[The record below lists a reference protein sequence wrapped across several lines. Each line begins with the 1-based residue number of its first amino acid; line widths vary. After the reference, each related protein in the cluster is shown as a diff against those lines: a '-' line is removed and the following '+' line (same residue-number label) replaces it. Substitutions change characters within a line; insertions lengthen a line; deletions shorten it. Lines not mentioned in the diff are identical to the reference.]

1 VKPLSI
7 SVAIAAAS
15 ALLAGITKG
24 GGDVLGFAADP
35 TLLSIGAVGLMLAL
49 TTFRSALISPFLRVF
64 STIFAV
70 EYVVTELAY
79 VVVWAGWW
87 PPSLSEAAPPA
98 SLPTTIAIF
107 GLLVHLISF
116 IPVIRQITR
125 LADPYFMTDDRG
137 DLEIGGFGA
146 RHVTE
151 RRFASSLVVALVVIN
166 QLQVAI
172 NIRLSFFNRDW
183 FNAIQNKD
191 SAAFWS
197 LLFGVFC
204 FWAAIAVVSSLVEY
218 YTESVLKIRWRRWMT
233 ERYYGLW
240 LDDGSLYRAALVG
253 QAADNPD
260 QRIAEDVRN
269 FLNSTYAYSISLLS
283 TVSTLVSFSIILW
296 TLPVDFNIPQAH
308 ITVPGLP
315 FWVAL
320 VYSLVGTWLTHLIGK
335 PLVQLEFSR
344 ERYEADFRFALAR
357 VREYSEQVALLRGE
371 KAERRILGGRF
382 GSIVSNFYAIVGR
395 TVKLLTFTTAYFQA
409 NVVIPYLIV
418 APYFFLGKITLGQ
431 MTQTAG
437 AFGRVEAALTFFIA
451 RYQSLASYKAVVERL
466 TTFRSAIDEA
476 RRLGTK
482 PPRIERTEHFGRDLA
497 LRDLVLC
504 LPDGR
509 EIVCVDRLTIEA
521 GTTTL
526 VSGPSG
532 SGKSTLFRAISG
544 IWPYGRG
551 TIDRPADATIMLLPQ
566 RPYIPSGT
574 LKTAVAY
581 PSVAG
586 AYDDEALRH
595 ALELAR
601 LASLACEIDG
611 EDNWPQRLSGGEQ
624 QRLAIARAILE
635 KPDWLFLDEATSALD
650 EELEAEIYRML
661 SEVLPNTTIVSIGHR
676 STLIAL
682 HRRHI
687 EMKPGQGG
695 IFEPTPK
702 LPTATDS
709 LAAETGF
716 DPSVPDHKT
725 AGHLTE
731 RQSSQ
736 AISKP

>member
-1 VKPLSI
+1 MKPLSI
-7 SVAIAAAS
+7 GVAIAAAI
-15 ALLAGITKG
+15 ALVAGITKG
-24 GGDVLGFAADP
+24 GVDVVGFAADP

-49 TTFRSALISPFLRVF
+49 ATFRSPRISPFLRVF

-70 EYVVTELAY
+70 EYVVSGLAY
-79 VVVWAGWW
+79 VAVQAGWW
-87 PPSLSEAAPPA
+87 PSSFSELMPPA
-98 SLPTTIAIF
+98 SLPTTLAIF

-125 LADPYFMTDDRG
+125 LADPYFVTNDRG
-137 DLEIGGFGA
+137 DLQIVGFGA

-151 RRFASSLVVALVVIN
+151 RRFAGSLIVALVLIN
-166 QLQVAI
+166 QFQVGI
-172 NIRLSFFNRDW
+172 NVRLSFFNRDW
-183 FNAIQNKD
+183 FNSIQNKD
-191 SAAFWS
+191 AAAFWS
-197 LLFGVFC
+197 LLLGVFC

-240 LDDGSLYRAALVG
+240 LDGGSLYRAALVG

-296 TLPVDFNIPQAH
+296 TIPANFTVPGTDM
-308 ITVPGLP
+308 TVPGLP

-320 VYSLVGTWLTHLIGK
+320 VLSLVGTWLTHLIGK
-335 PLVQLEFSR
+335 PLVQLDFR
-344 ERYEADFRFALAR
+344 QERYEADFRFALAR
-357 VREYSEQVALLRGE
+357 LREYSEQVALLRGE
-371 KAERRILGGRF
+371 NAERRILGGRF

-395 TVKLLTFTTAYFQA
+395 TIKLLTFTTTYFQA
-409 NVVIPYLIV
+409 NVVIPYIIV

-437 AFGRVEAALTFFIA
+437 AFGRVESSLTFFIA

-466 TTFRSAIDEA
+466 ATFRQAIDEA

-482 PPRIERTEHFGRDLA
+482 PPRIERTEHFGRDLV

-509 EIVCVDRLTIEA
+509 EIVSADRLTIEA

-526 VSGPSG
+526 VAGPSG
-532 SGKSTLFRAISG
+532 SGKTTLFRAISG

-551 TIDRPADATIMLLPQ
+551 TIDRPADATLMLLPQ
-566 RPYIPSGT
+566 RPYVPSGT
-574 LKTAVAY
+574 LKTAVTY

-586 AYDDEALRH
+586 AYSDNAVRQ

-601 LASLACEIDG
+601 LASLACEIDR

-624 QRLAIARAILE
+624 QRLAIARAILDR
-635 KPDWLFLDEATSALD
+635 PDWLFLDEATSALD

-661 SEVLPNTTIVSIGHR
+661 SEVLPNATIVSIGHR
-676 STLIAL
+676 STLLAL

-687 EMKPGQGG
+687 EMEPGQGG
-695 IFEPTPK
+695 IFEPTPI
-702 LPTATDS
+702 LFQR
-709 LAAETGF
+709 AA
-716 DPSVPDHKT
+716 VV
-725 AGHLTE
+725 
-731 RQSSQ
+731 
-736 AISKP
+736 

>member
-1 VKPLSI
+1 VRPLSI
-7 SVAIAAAS
+7 GVAFAAAIALVAS
-15 ALLAGITKG
+15 ITKG
-24 GGDVLGFAADP
+24 GVDVLGLVVDP

-49 TTFRSALISPFLRVF
+49 TTFRSPLISPFLRVF

-70 EYVVTELAY
+70 EYVVTGLAY
-79 VVVWAGWW
+79 VAVQADWW
-87 PPSLSEAAPPA
+87 PSSFSESAPPA
-98 SLPTTIAIF
+98 SIPTAVAIF

-125 LADPYFMTDDRG
+125 LADPYFMTNDRR
-137 DLEIGGFGA
+137 DLQIGRFGA
-146 RHVTE
+146 RRVTE
-151 RRFASSLVVALVVIN
+151 RRFASLLIVALVVIN

-172 NIRLSFFNRDW
+172 NVRLSFFNRDW

-204 FWAAIAVVSSLVEY
+204 FWAAIAVVSNLVEY

-260 QRIAEDVRN
+260 QRIAEDVKN
-269 FLNSTYAYSISLLS
+269 FINSTYAYSISLLS

-296 TLPVDFNIPQAH
+296 TIPADFTVPGTD

-320 VYSLVGTWLTHLIGK
+320 ILSLVGTWLTHLIGK
-335 PLVQLEFSR
+335 PLVQLDFR
-344 ERYEADFRFALAR
+344 QERYEANFRFALAR
-357 VREYSEQVALLRGE
+357 LREYSEQVALLRGE
-371 KAERRILGGRF
+371 NAERRILGGRF

-395 TVKLLTFTTAYFQA
+395 TVKLLTFTTTYFQA
-409 NVVIPYLIV
+409 NAVIPYIIV
-418 APYFFLGKITLGQ
+418 APYFFLGKISLGQ

-437 AFGRVEAALTFFIA
+437 AFGRVESALTFFIA

-482 PPRIERTEHFGRDLA
+482 PPRIERTEHSGRDLV
-497 LRDLVLC
+497 LHDLVLC

-532 SGKSTLFRAISG
+532 SGKSTLLRAISG

-551 TIDRPADATIMLLPQ
+551 TIDRPADATVMLLPQ
-566 RPYIPSGT
+566 RPYVPSGS
-574 LKTAVAY
+574 LKTAVTY
-581 PSVAG
+581 PSIAE
-586 AYDDEALRH
+586 AYGDKAVRA
-595 ALELAR
+595 ALELVR
-601 LASLACEIDG
+601 LASLACEIDS
-611 EDNWPQRLSGGEQ
+611 EENWPQRLSGGEQ
-624 QRLAIARAILE
+624 QRLAIGRAILD

-650 EELEAEIYRML
+650 EKLEADIYRVL
-661 SEVLPNTTIVSIGHR
+661 SEVLPNTTIVSVGHR

-687 EMKPGQGG
+687 EMKPGEAG
-695 IFEPTPK
+695 IFEPTPIIGVR
-702 LPTATDS
+702 S
-709 LAAETGF
+709 
-716 DPSVPDHKT
+716 S
-725 AGHLTE
+725 AGV
-731 RQSSQ
+731 QPW
-736 AISKP
+736 ISNSRPP

>member
-1 VKPLSI
+1 VRPLSI
-7 SVAIAAAS
+7 GVAIAAAI
-15 ALLAGITKG
+15 ALVAGITNG
-24 GGDVLGFAADP
+24 GVDVLGLAADP

-49 TTFRSALISPFLRVF
+49 TTFRSPLISPFLRVF

-70 EYVVTELAY
+70 EYVVTGLAY
-79 VVVWAGWW
+79 VAVQAGWW
-87 PPSLSEAAPPA
+87 PPSFMESAPPA
-98 SLPTTIAIF
+98 SIPTTVAIF

-125 LADPYFMTDDRG
+125 LADPYFMTNDRG
-137 DLEIGGFGA
+137 DLQIGGFGA

-151 RRFASSLVVALVVIN
+151 RRFASSLVVTLVLIN

-172 NIRLSFFNRDW
+172 NVRLSFFNRDW

-204 FWAAIAVVSSLVEY
+204 FWAAIAVVSNLVEY

-233 ERYYGLW
+233 ERYYSLW

-253 QAADNPD
+253 QTADNPD

-269 FLNSTYAYSISLLS
+269 FLYSTYAYSISLLS

-296 TLPVDFNIPQAH
+296 TIPADFTLPGTD

-320 VYSLVGTWLTHLIGK
+320 VLSLVGTWLTHLIGK
-335 PLVQLEFSR
+335 PLVQLEFR
-344 ERYEADFRFALAR
+344 HERYEADFRFALAR
-357 VREYSEQVALLRGE
+357 LREYSEQVALLRGE
-371 KAERRILGGRF
+371 NAERRILGGRF

-395 TVKLLTFTTAYFQA
+395 TVKLLTFTATYFQA
-409 NVVIPYLIV
+409 NAVIPYIII

-437 AFGRVEAALTFFIA
+437 AFGRVESALTFFIA

-466 TTFRSAIDEA
+466 TTFRSAIDAA
-476 RRLGTK
+476 RGLGTK
-482 PPRIERTEHFGRDLA
+482 PPRIERIEYSGRDLV

-509 EIVCVDRLTIEA
+509 AIVCADRLTIEA

-544 IWPYGRG
+544 IWPYGWG
-551 TIDRPADATIMLLPQ
+551 TIHSPADATVMLLPQ
-566 RPYIPSGT
+566 RPYVPSGT
-574 LKTAVAY
+574 LKTAVTY

-586 AYDDEALRH
+586 AYGDKAVRE
-595 ALELAR
+595 ALELVR
-601 LASLACEIDG
+601 LASLACEIDS
-611 EDNWPQRLSGGEQ
+611 EDNWAQRLSGGEQ
-624 QRLAIARAILE
+624 QRLAIARAILD
-635 KPDWLFLDEATSALD
+635 KPGWLFLDEATSALD
-650 EELEAEIYRML
+650 EMLEAEIYRIL
-661 SEVLPNTTIVSIGHR
+661 REVIPNTTIVSIGHR

-687 EMKPGQGG
+687 EMEPGQAG
-695 IFEPTPK
+695 IFKPTPTMEVGSSAGAQPWISDSS
-702 LPTATDS
+702 LP
-709 LAAETGF
+709 
-716 DPSVPDHKT
+716 
-725 AGHLTE
+725 
-731 RQSSQ
+731 
-736 AISKP
+736 

>member
-1 VKPLSI
+1 MKPLGI
-7 SVAIAAAS
+7 GVTIAAAV
-15 ALLAGITKG
+15 AVLAGITKG
-24 GGDVLGFAADP
+24 DGDVLGLAADP
-35 TLLSIGAVGLMLAL
+35 TLLGIGAVGMMLAL
-49 TTFRSALISPFLRVF
+49 TTFRSRLISPFLRVF
-64 STIFAV
+64 STIFAA
-70 EYVVTELAY
+70 EYVVTGLAY
-79 VVVWAGWW
+79 VLVRTSWW
-87 PPSLSEAAPPA
+87 PLSLSEAAPPA
-98 SLPTTIAIF
+98 SLPATLGIF

-116 IPVIRQITR
+116 IPVVRQITR
-125 LADPYFMTDDRG
+125 LADPYFITNDRR
-137 DLEIGGFGA
+137 DLQLGGLGA
-146 RHVTE
+146 HHVTE
-151 RRFASSLVVALVVIN
+151 GRLASSLIIALVVIN

-191 SAAFWS
+191 STAFWS

-204 FWAAIAVVSSLVEY
+204 FWAAIAVVSGLIEY
-218 YTESVLKIRWRRWMT
+218 YAESVLKIRWRRWMS

-240 LDDGSLYRAALVG
+240 LNDGGLYRAALIG

-269 FLNSTYAYSISLLS
+269 FLNSTYAFSISLLS

-296 TLPVDFNIPQAH
+296 TIPVDFTVPGTDLA
-308 ITVPGLP
+308 VPGLP
-315 FWVAL
+315 FWAAL
-320 VYSLVGTWLTHLIGK
+320 VFSVVGTWLTHLIGK

-357 VREYSEQVALLRGE
+357 LREYSEQVALLRGE
-371 KAERRILGGRF
+371 NAERQILGGRF

-395 TVKLLTFTTAYFQA
+395 SLKLLTFTTTYFQA

-437 AFGRVEAALTFFIA
+437 AFGRVESALTFFIA

-466 TTFRSAIDEA
+466 ATFRSAIEKA
-476 RRLGTK
+476 RELGTK
-482 PPRIERTEHFGRDLA
+482 PPRIERTEHFGRDLV
-497 LRDLVLC
+497 LRGLVLC

-509 EIVCVDRLTIEA
+509 EIVRADRLTIEA

-551 TIDRPADATIMLLPQ
+551 TIDRPADANMMLLPQ
-566 RPYIPSGT
+566 RPYVPSGT
-574 LKTAVAY
+574 LETAVAY
-581 PSVAG
+581 PS
-586 AYDDEALRH
+586 ALGTYGDKAVRE
-595 ALELAR
+595 ALELTR
-601 LASLACEIDG
+601 LASLATEIHS
-611 EDNWPQRLSGGEQ
+611 ENNWAQRLSGGEQ
-624 QRLAIARAILE
+624 QRLAIARAILD

-650 EELEAEIYRML
+650 EKLEAEIYRML

-676 STLIAL
+676 STLVAL

-687 EMKPGQGG
+687 EMEPAQGG
-695 IFEPTPK
+695 IFEPKPAIGVD
-702 LPTATDS
+702 LSPHE
-709 LAAETGF
+709 LR
-716 DPSVPDHKT
+716 VPFS
-725 AGHLTE
+725 
-731 RQSSQ
+731 R
-736 AISKP
+736 

>member
-1 VKPLSI
+1 MKPLSI
-7 SVAIAAAS
+7 GVAVAAAI
-15 ALLAGITKG
+15 ALLAGIIEGDG
-24 GGDVLGFAADP
+24 GVLSLAADP
-35 TLLSIGAVGLMLAL
+35 TRLGVGVVGLVLAF
-49 TTFRSALISPFLRVF
+49 TTFRSPLISPFLRVF

-70 EYVVTELAY
+70 EYVVTGLAY
-79 VVVWAGWW
+79 VAVQAGWW
-87 PPSLSEAAPPA
+87 PPSFSEATPPA
-98 SLPTTIAIF
+98 SLATTVAIF

-125 LADPYFMTDDRG
+125 LADPYFVTNERG
-137 DLEIGGFGA
+137 DLEIGGFGT
-146 RHVTE
+146 RQVTE
-151 RRFASSLVVALVVIN
+151 RRFACALIVALVVIN

-191 SAAFWS
+191 SVAFWS

-204 FWAAIAVVSSLVEY
+204 FWAAIAVVSNLVEY

-240 LDDGSLYRAALVG
+240 LDEGSLYRAALVG

-269 FLNSTYAYSISLLS
+269 FLNSTYAFSISLLS

-296 TLPVDFNIPQAH
+296 TIPVDF
-308 ITVPGLP
+308 TVPGTEISLPGLP

-320 VYSLVGTWLTHLIGK
+320 VYSVVGTWLTHLIGK
-335 PLVQLEFSR
+335 PLVQLEFR
-344 ERYEADFRFALAR
+344 QERYEADFRFALAR
-357 VREYSEQVALLRGE
+357 LREYSEQVALLRGE
-371 KAERRILGGRF
+371 NAERRILGGRF

-395 TVKLLTFTTAYFQA
+395 TVKLLTFTTSYFQA
-409 NVVIPYLIV
+409 NVVIPYIIV
-418 APYFFLGKITLGQ
+418 APYFFLGRITLGQ

-437 AFGRVEAALTFFIA
+437 AFGRVESALTFFIA

-476 RRLGTK
+476 RELGTK
-482 PPRIERTEHFGRDLA
+482 SPRIEHTEHFGRDLV

-509 EIVCVDRLTIEA
+509 EIVCADRLTIEA

-526 VSGPSG
+526 VTGPSG

-551 TIDRPADATIMLLPQ
+551 MIDRPADATVMLLPQ
-566 RPYIPSGT
+566 RPYVPSGT

-581 PSVAG
+581 PAVAG
-586 AYDDEALRH
+586 AYSDKAVREV
-595 ALELAR
+595 LELAR
-601 LASLACEIDG
+601 LAPLSCEIDS
-611 EDNWPQRLSGGEQ
+611 EHDWPQRLSGGEQ
-624 QRLAIARAILE
+624 QRLAIARAILD

-650 EELEAEIYRML
+650 EKLEAEIYSML

-687 EMKPGQGG
+687 EMEQGQRG
-695 IFEPTPK
+695 IFEPR
-702 LPTATDS
+702 PTMEVGS
-709 LAAETGF
+709 
-716 DPSVPDHKT
+716 S
-725 AGHLTE
+725 AGA
-731 RQSSQ
+731 Q
-736 AISKP
+736 P

>member
-1 VKPLSI
+1 LGVG
-7 SVAIAAAS
+7 VAIAAVI
-15 ALLAGITKG
+15 ALLVGVTKG
-24 GGDVLGFAADP
+24 GVDVHGLAADP

-49 TTFRSALISPFLRVF
+49 TTFRSPLISPFLRVF

-70 EYVVTELAY
+70 EYVVTGLAY
-79 VVVWAGWW
+79 VAVQAGWW
-87 PPSLSEAAPPA
+87 PPSFSESAPPA
-98 SLPTTIAIF
+98 SIPITVAIF
-107 GLLVHLISF
+107 GLLVHLIFF

-125 LADPYFMTDDRG
+125 LADPYFMTNDRG
-137 DLEIGGFGA
+137 DLQIGGFGA

-151 RRFASSLVVALVVIN
+151 RQFAGSLIVALVVIN
-166 QLQVAI
+166 QFQVAI
-172 NIRLSFFNRDW
+172 NVRLSFFNRDW

-191 SAAFWS
+191 AAAFWS

-204 FWAAIAVVSSLVEY
+204 FWAAIAVVSSLIEY
-218 YTESVLKIRWRRWMT
+218 YLESVLKIRWRRWMT

-240 LDDGSLYRAALVG
+240 LDDGSLYRAALLG
-253 QAADNPD
+253 QPADNPD

-296 TLPVDFNIPQAH
+296 TIPADFTVPGTD

-320 VYSLVGTWLTHLIGK
+320 VLSVVGTWLTHLIGK
-335 PLVQLEFSR
+335 PLVGLDFRQ

-357 VREYSEQVALLRGE
+357 LREYSEQVALLRGE
-371 KAERRILGGRF
+371 NAERRILGGRF

-395 TVKLLTFTTAYFQA
+395 TVKLLTFTTTYFQA
-409 NVVIPYLIV
+409 NVVIPYIII

-437 AFGRVEAALTFFIA
+437 AFGRVESALTFFIA
-451 RYQSLASYKAVVERL
+451 RYQSLASYKAVIERL

-482 PPRIERTEHFGRDLA
+482 PPRIERTEHSGRDLV

-509 EIVCVDRLTIEA
+509 EIVCAGRLTLEA

-526 VSGPSG
+526 ISGPSG
-532 SGKSTLFRAISG
+532 SGKSTLLRAISG

-566 RPYIPSGT
+566 RPYVPSGT
-574 LKTAVAY
+574 LKTAVTY

-586 AYDDEALRH
+586 AYGDKAVREAL
-595 ALELAR
+595 EFVR
-601 LASLACEIDG
+601 LASLAGEIDR
-611 EDNWPQRLSGGEQ
+611 EDNWPQRFSGGEQ
-624 QRLAIARAILE
+624 QRLAIARAILD

-650 EELEAEIYRML
+650 EKLEAEIYRML

-687 EMKPGQGG
+687 EMEPGQAG
-695 IFEPTPK
+695 IFEPTPTTK
-702 LPTATDS
+702 VGPS
-709 LAAETGF
+709 RGRAAMDF
-716 DPSVPDHKT
+716 
-725 AGHLTE
+725 
-731 RQSSQ
+731 R
-736 AISKP
+736 

>member
-1 VKPLSI
+1 VKLLSI
-7 SVAIAAAS
+7 SVAIAAAI
-15 ALLAGITKG
+15 ALVTGITKG
-24 GGDVLGFAADP
+24 GADAFGLAADP
-35 TLLSIGAVGLMLAL
+35 TLLSIGAVGLILAL
-49 TTFRSALISPFLRVF
+49 TTFRSPLISSFLRVF
-64 STIFAV
+64 SAIFAV
-70 EYVVTELAY
+70 EYVVTALAY
-79 VVVWAGWW
+79 VAVRTGWW
-87 PPSLSEAAPPA
+87 PPSFPESAPPA
-98 SLPTTIAIF
+98 SLAITVAIF

-125 LADPYFMTDDRG
+125 LADPYFATNHQG
-137 DLEIGGFGA
+137 ELQIGGFGA
-146 RHVTE
+146 HHVTE
-151 RRFASSLVVALVVIN
+151 RRFASLLIVALVVIN
-166 QLQVAI
+166 QLQVGI
-172 NIRLSFFNRDW
+172 NIRLSFFNRDL

-191 SAAFWS
+191 STAFWS

-204 FWAAIAVVSSLVEY
+204 FWAAIAVASSLVEY
-218 YTESVLKIRWRRWMT
+218 YTESVIKIRWRRWMT

-240 LDDGSLYRAALVG
+240 IDDGSLYRAALVG

-296 TLPVDFNIPQAH
+296 TIPADFTIPGTN

-320 VYSLVGTWLTHLIGK
+320 VFSFVGTWLTHLIGK

-357 VREYSEQVALLRGE
+357 LREYSEQVALLRGE
-371 KAERRILGGRF
+371 NAERRILGGRF
-382 GSIVSNFYAIVGR
+382 GSVVSNFYAIVGR
-395 TVKLLTFTTAYFQA
+395 TVKLLTFTTTYFQA
-409 NVVIPYLIV
+409 NVVIPYIIV

-437 AFGRVEAALTFFIA
+437 AFGRVESALTFFIA

-482 PPRIERTEHFGRDLA
+482 PPRIERTECFGRDLV

-509 EIVCVDRLTIEA
+509 EIVWVGRLTIEA

-551 TIDRPADATIMLLPQ
+551 TIERPADAAIMLLPQ
-566 RPYIPSGT
+566 RPYVPSGT
-574 LKTAVAY
+574 LKTAVVY
-581 PSVAG
+581 PSVVGTYGDQAV
-586 AYDDEALRH
+586 RQ
-595 ALELAR
+595 ALEFAR
-601 LASLACEIDG
+601 LAPLACEIDT

-624 QRLAIARAILE
+624 QRLAVARAILD

-650 EELEAEIYRML
+650 EKLEAEIYRML
-661 SEVLPNTTIVSIGHR
+661 TEVLPNTTIVSIGHR

-687 EMKPGQGG
+687 EMQPGQAG

-702 LPTATDS
+702 LPTTADS
-709 LAAETGF
+709 LAEGDKFIRSAPLRG
-716 DPSVPDHKT
+716 
-725 AGHLTE
+725 
-731 RQSSQ
+731 
-736 AISKP
+736 

>member
-1 VKPLSI
+1 MG
-7 SVAIAAAS
+7 VAVAAAF
-15 ALLAGITKG
+15 ALVTGVSRG
-24 GGDVLGFAADP
+24 GDDVLGFATDP
-35 TLLSIGAVGLMLAL
+35 ALLSIGAIGLMLAFSTL
-49 TTFRSALISPFLRVF
+49 RSPLIPPFLRVF
-64 STIFAV
+64 STIFAI
-70 EYVVTELAY
+70 EYVVTAVAY
-79 VVVWAGWW
+79 VAVRVGWW
-87 PPSLSEAAPPA
+87 PPGLSELAPPA
-98 SLPTTIAIF
+98 SLATTIAIF

-125 LADPYFMTDDRG
+125 LADPYFVTEDRG
-137 DLEIGGFGA
+137 DLEISGFGT
-146 RHVTE
+146 RDVTE
-151 RRFASSLVVALVVIN
+151 RRFAAFLIVALVLIN

-172 NIRLSFFNRDW
+172 NVRLSFFNRDW

-191 SAAFWS
+191 AAAFWS

-204 FWAAIAVVSSLVEY
+204 FWAAIAIVSSLIEY
-218 YTESVLKIRWRRWMT
+218 YTEAVLKIRWRRWMS

-253 QAADNPD
+253 HAADNPD
-260 QRIAEDVRN
+260 QRIAEDVRE

-283 TVSTLVSFSIILW
+283 TVTTLVSFSIILW
-296 TLPVDFNIPQAH
+296 TIPVDFTIPGTE
-308 ITVPGLP
+308 IIVPGLP

-320 VYSLVGTWLTHLIGK
+320 VFSLIGTWLTHLIGK
-335 PLVQLEFSR
+335 PLVQLEFRR

-357 VREYSEQVALLRGE
+357 LREYSEQVALLRGE
-371 KAERRILGGRF
+371 NAERRILNGRF

-395 TVKLLTFTTAYFQA
+395 TVKLLTFTTSYFQA
-409 NVVIPYLIV
+409 NVVIPYIIV

-437 AFGRVEAALTFFIA
+437 AFGRVESALTFFIA

-466 TTFRSAIDEA
+466 TTFRSAIAEA

-482 PPRIERTEHFGRDLA
+482 LPRIERSEHFGRDLM
-497 LRDLVLC
+497 LRDLVLS

-509 EIVCVDRLTIEA
+509 EIVHIERLAIEA

-551 TIDRPADATIMLLPQ
+551 TIDRPAGATIMLLPQ
-566 RPYIPSGT
+566 RPYVPSGT
-574 LKTAVAY
+574 LKIAVAY
-581 PSVAG
+581 PSVEG
-586 AYDDEALRH
+586 AYGDQAVRQ

-601 LASLACEIDG
+601 LAPLSFEIDS

-650 EELEAEIYRML
+650 EKLEAEIYHVL
-661 SEVLPNTTIVSIGHR
+661 TEVLPNTTIVSIGHR

-687 EMKPGQGG
+687 EMELGEGG
-695 IFEPTPK
+695 VFEPTPRTGAAVSASAQPRSSYS
-702 LPTATDS
+702 LP
-709 LAAETGF
+709 
-716 DPSVPDHKT
+716 P
-725 AGHLTE
+725 
-731 RQSSQ
+731 
-736 AISKP
+736 

>member
-1 VKPLSI
+1 MKLLSVG
-7 SVAIAAAS
+7 VAITAAI
-15 ALLAGITKG
+15 ALITGTTKG
-24 GGDVLGFAADP
+24 DLDVLGLAADP
-35 TLLSIGAVGLMLAL
+35 TLLSIGAVGLLLAL
-49 TTFRSALISPFLRVF
+49 TTFRSLLISPFLRIF

-70 EYVVTELAY
+70 EYVVTGLAY
-79 VVVWAGWW
+79 VAVQTGWW
-87 PPSLSEAAPPA
+87 PRGFSELMPPA
-98 SLPTTIAIF
+98 SLATTVAIF
-107 GLLVHLISF
+107 GLLVYLISF

-125 LADPYFMTDDRG
+125 LADPYFDTNDRG
-137 DLEIGGFGA
+137 NLQISGLGA
-146 RHVTE
+146 RAVTE
-151 RRFASSLVVALVVIN
+151 RRFASALIIALVVIN
-166 QLQVAI
+166 QFQVGI
-172 NIRLSFFNRDW
+172 SVRLSFFNRDW

-191 SAAFWS
+191 AAEFWS

-204 FWAAIAVVSSLVEY
+204 FWAAIAVVSNLVEY
-218 YTESVLKIRWRRWMT
+218 YAESVLKIRWRRWMT

-240 LDDGSLYRAALVG
+240 LEDGTLYRTALVG

-260 QRIAEDVRN
+260 QRIAEDIHS
-269 FLNSTYAYSISLLS
+269 FLNSTYAFSISLLS

-296 TLPVDFNIPQAH
+296 TIPADFTVPGTDI
-308 ITVPGLP
+308 IVPGLP

-357 VREYSEQVALLRGE
+357 LREYSEQVALLRGE
-371 KAERRILGGRF
+371 NAERRILGGRF
-382 GSIVSNFYAIVGR
+382 GAIVSNFYAIVRR
-395 TVKLLTFTTAYFQA
+395 TLKLLTFTTTYFQA
-409 NVVIPYLIV
+409 NAVIPYIIV

-437 AFGRVEAALTFFIA
+437 AFGRVESALTFFIA

-466 TTFRSAIDEA
+466 TTFRSAINEA

-482 PPRIERTEHFGRDLA
+482 PPCIERTEHPGPDL
-497 LRDLVLC
+497 LLHDLVLS

-509 EIVCVDRLTIEA
+509 EIVSVDRLVIEA

-551 TIDRPADATIMLLPQ
+551 AIARPADATVMLLPQ
-566 RPYIPSGT
+566 RPYVPSGT

-586 AYDDEALRH
+586 AYSDKAVRR
-595 ALELAR
+595 ALELAC
-601 LASLACEIDG
+601 LASLADEIDS

-624 QRLAIARAILE
+624 QRLAIARAILD

-650 EELEAEIYRML
+650 EKLEAEIYRML
-661 SEVLPNTTIVSIGHR
+661 RKVLPNTTIVSIGHR

-687 EMKPGQGG
+687 EMEPGRGG
-695 IFEPTPK
+695 VFEPTP
-702 LPTATDS
+702 TM
-709 LAAETGF
+709 G
-716 DPSVPDHKT
+716 V
-725 AGHLTE
+725 G
-731 RQSSQ
+731 SSS
-736 AISKP
+736 ANAHP